1 MTENKNVDEAANA
14 SSASSLADNE
24 KNGQVGLRESESST
38 GEVVEKSA
46 ALLDSALKTEADA
59 EPQRA
64 SQPTSSGPSQVAAKR
79 DKPQASATDLPAASP
94 RLVYQASTV
103 RKTILSFVF
112 LLLLPFFASLPAMM
126 VQRIIHQLWPDM
138 LGFTIFAVAFAIV
151 MLLVVFELIHS
162 IRARVVIGES
172 SVQLTLPAAR
182 GISMPKFFYRKHD
195 IPYSD
200 IESVETR
207 REIYGGTIAPVMLRG
222 ARIVTK
228 SGQKIPLGYVSEANV
243 DPLLPIPEIA
253 AEIARRAGVPV
264 VDHGT
269 VRRQVHKKIRGIRAT
284 NDTAPPITEEDIAA
298 LNSRHNRLMIGICS
312 ALFLFV
318 AVGVM
323 VDISKSDIDVGEHAR
338 QLVQTLM
345 TPASQVEQ
353 AGTRSR

>member
-1 MTENKNVDEAANA
+1 MTENKNLEGAAPA
-14 SSASSLADNE
+14 SSEASPTENKERIESRESKGSSGELAD
-24 KNGQVGLRESESST
+24 SST
-38 GEVVEKSA
+38 PAPSDSLSARTAQPDADPQPAARTPSSEPSPVAPNEV
-46 ALLDSALKTEADA
+46 
-59 EPQRA
+59 
-64 SQPTSSGPSQVAAKR
+64 
-79 DKPQASATDLPAASP
+79 KPQTSPTVLPAASP
-94 RLVYQASTV
+94 QRVYQASTV

-151 MLLVVFELIHS
+151 MLLLLFELIHS
-162 IRARVVIGES
+162 IRARVTIGES

-182 GISMPKFFYRKHD
+182 GISMPKFFYKTHD

-200 IESVETR
+200 IETVETR
-207 REIYGGTIAPVMLRG
+207 REVYGGAIAPVMLRG

-228 SGQKIPLGYVSEANV
+228 SGQKISLGYVNEANV
-243 DPLLPIPEIA
+243 DPLLPVPEIA

-284 NDTAPPITEEDIAA
+284 DDAARPITEEDIAA
-298 LNSRHNRLMIGICS
+298 LNRRHNNVMIGICG
-312 ALFLFV
+312 ALFLLV
-318 AVGVM
+318 SAGLM
-323 VDISKSDIDVGEHAR
+323 VDISRSDIDLGERAH

-345 TPASQVEQ
+345 KPL
-353 AGTRSR
+353 